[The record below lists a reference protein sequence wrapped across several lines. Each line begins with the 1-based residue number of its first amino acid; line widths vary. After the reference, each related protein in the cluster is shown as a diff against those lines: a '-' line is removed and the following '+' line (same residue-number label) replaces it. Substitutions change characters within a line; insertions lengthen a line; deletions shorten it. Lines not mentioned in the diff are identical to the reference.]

1 MIAIIGLLV
10 AVSSFLTI
18 DFYESKR
25 QQYQLKMQVDDK
37 LKALEKA
44 FFSLEELLHSTS
56 GFIQYSN
63 APSRAQ
69 FQHFLE
75 NRTGIGSGI
84 HSVRWLPK
92 VHNDDVPALEKKTQG
107 DGLFEFRLSPID
119 ADTKKCRYWLGNATL
134 PTFYVSP
141 LFENSDYLGF
151 RAETNCDDANAMKR
165 AYLSKSITSSHFTEE
180 GAQGLKLFLPV
191 FHEND
196 ELQGFIEAGIL
207 FHEFLGETWHDEINS
222 KLIAIQVFT
231 GISEQPSVE
240 VFTTHI
246 NVDLYALGEHDAD
259 HVYISNIDIPVINQQ
274 WMVRFTAIEHSH
286 SHLIY
291 GWLAVGLILLLTVLL
306 AFSVGSYA
314 NRLTMANKLVAEKTR
329 SLRFQATHD
338 QLTGL
343 GNRQALNSQLEVELG
358 AVRNGA
364 SSGFTILFIDLDRF
378 KVINDSMGHMVGDKL
393 LKEMADRLQK
403 NARQNDHCF
412 RFGGDEFVVCLHMQ
426 IDKEIVLSI
435 AERYLTLLKKPYRI
449 QGQEF
454 SVGASIG
461 VSIIDNAARALS
473 TILRE
478 ADTAMYQAKQSDY
491 NKITFFNDTMFIQ
504 AHKRFV
510 LEHELALA
518 VREKELTLVYQPI
531 FYKQEDTASGFE
543 ALLRWNHVS
552 KGFISP
558 ADFIPVAEE
567 TGLIVELGSWVIEQA
582 CYQLQRLWLDS
593 DVDLCPTMNVNVS
606 VKQLQSSCLAGVVL
620 EQLQKYDFPAYL
632 LGVEITETALMSDGG
647 SVSECIK
654 QLKDLGV
661 TLYLD
666 DFGTGYS
673 SLSLLND
680 YPFDVL
686 KMDRNFIKEVTH
698 TDHKGSKLCHSII
711 NMSHT
716 IDLKVVAEGVETPE
730 QLDILTQYQCD
741 YIQGFLKAK
750 PVSENRLVEFLV
762 LAEGVRPNA
771 ALHF

>member
-1 MIAIIGLLV
+1 
-10 AVSSFLTI
+10 
-18 DFYESKR
+18 
-25 QQYQLKMQVDDK
+25 MQVDDK

-44 FFSLEELLHSTS
+44 FFVLEELLHSTS

-63 APSRAQ
+63 NPSREQ
-69 FQHFLE
+69 FQKFLE

-92 VHNDDVPALEKKTQG
+92 ISNEDVFELERKTQAS
-107 DGLFEFRLSPID
+107 GLFEFRLSPVITH
-119 ADTKKCRYWLGNATL
+119 TKECRYWLGNATL

-151 RAETNCDDANAMKR
+151 RAETNCDDANAMKL
-165 AYLSKSITSSHFTEE
+165 AYQSKSITSSNFEEE
-180 GAQGLKLFLPV
+180 GSQGIKLFLPV
-191 FHEND
+191 FYGSG

-222 KLIAIQVFT
+222 NLIAIQVFT
-231 GISEQPSVE
+231 DVPERTHFE

-259 HVYISNIDIPVINQQ
+259 HVQISKIDIPVINQQ
-274 WMVRFTAIEHSH
+274 WMMRFTAIEHSH
-286 SHLIY
+286 SHLVY
-291 GWLAVGLILLLTVLL
+291 GWLAVALILLLTVLL

-343 GNRQALNSQLEVELG
+343 SNRQALNSQLEVELG
-358 AVRNGA
+358 TVRNGD
-364 SSGFTILFIDLDRF
+364 SLGFTILFIDLDRF

-393 LKEMADRLQK
+393 LKEVADRLQN
-403 NARQNDHCF
+403 NARQDDHCF
-412 RFGGDEFVVCLHMQ
+412 RFGGDEFVVCLRRQ

-435 AERYLTLLKKPYRI
+435 SERYLKLLKKPYRI
-449 QGQEF
+449 QGKEF

-461 VSIIDNAARALS
+461 VSIIDNADRALS

-478 ADTAMYQAKQSDY
+478 ADTAMYQAKQSDR
-491 NKITFFNDTMFIQ
+491 NKITFFHDTMFIQ
-504 AHKRFV
+504 ARKRFV

-518 VREKELTLVYQPI
+518 VREKDLTLVYQPI
-531 FYKQEDTASGFE
+531 FHKQQNTASGFE
-543 ALLRWNHVS
+543 ALLRWNHLS

-567 TGLIVELGSWVIEQA
+567 TGLIVDLGNWVIEQA
-582 CYQLQRLWLDS
+582 CQQLQRLWLEPNLDF
-593 DVDLCPTMNVNVS
+593 CPTMNVNVS
-606 VKQLQSSCLAGVVL
+606 VKQLQSSSLVGIL
-620 EQLQKYDFPAYL
+620 SEQLQKNDFPTHL
-632 LGVEITETALMSDGG
+632 LGIEITETALMSDSG
-647 SVSECIK
+647 SVSDCIK
-654 QLKDLGV
+654 KLKGLGV

-730 QLDILTQYQCD
+730 QLAILTQYQCD
-741 YIQGFLKAK
+741 YIQGFLKSK
-750 PVSENRLVEFLV
+750 PVSENRLLEFLIQTESESLTAPGYSSR
-762 LAEGVRPNA
+762 LAA
-771 ALHF
+771 QKS

>member
-1 MIAIIGLLV
+1 MIIIIGLLV
-10 AVSSFLTI
+10 AISSFLTI

-63 APSRAQ
+63 SPSRAQ

-92 VHNDDVPALEKKTQG
+92 VHNDDVAELEQKTQAG
-107 DGLFEFRLSPID
+107 GLFEFRLSPIV
-119 ADTKKCRYWLGNATL
+119 AHTKECRHWLGNATL

-151 RAETNCDDANAMKR
+151 RAEMNCDDANAMKR
-165 AYLSKSITSSHFTEE
+165 AYQSKNITSSHFEEE
-180 GAQGLKLFLPV
+180 GARGIKLFLPV
-191 FHEND
+191 FYESE

-207 FHEFLGETWHDEINS
+207 FHEFLGETWQDEINS
-222 KLIAIQVFT
+222 DLIAIQVFT
-231 GISEQPSVE
+231 GMSERSHLE
-240 VFTTHI
+240 VFTTHV

-259 HVYISNIDIPVINQQ
+259 HVYIRNIDIPVINQQ

-286 SHLIY
+286 SHLVY

-306 AFSVGSYA
+306 AFSVRSYA

-329 SLRFQATHD
+329 SLQFQATHD

-358 AVRNGA
+358 AVRNGDLL
-364 SSGFTILFIDLDRF
+364 GFTILFIDLDRF

-393 LKEMADRLQK
+393 LKEVADRLK
-403 NARQNDHCF
+403 NNARQDDHCF
-412 RFGGDEFVVCLHMQ
+412 RFGGDEFVVCLRMK

-435 AERYLTLLKKPYRI
+435 AERYLTLLKKPYSI

-461 VSIIDNAARALS
+461 VSIIDNADRALS

-478 ADTAMYQAKQSDY
+478 ADTAMYQAKQSDR
-491 NKITFFNDTMFIQ
+491 NKITFFHDTMFIQ
-504 AHKRFV
+504 ARKRFV

-518 VREKELTLVYQPI
+518 VREKDLTLVYQPI

-567 TGLIVELGSWVIEQA
+567 TGLIVELGSWVIEQV

-593 DVDLCPTMNVNVS
+593 DVGLCPTMNVNVS
-606 VKQLQSSCLAGVVL
+606 VKQLQSSCLADIVSK
-620 EQLQKYDFPAYL
+620 QLQKYDFPAHL

-654 QLKDLGV
+654 KLKALGV

-673 SLSLLND
+673 SLSLLNN

-750 PVSENRLVEFLV
+750 PVSEHRLVEFLV

-771 ALHF
+771 ALHS